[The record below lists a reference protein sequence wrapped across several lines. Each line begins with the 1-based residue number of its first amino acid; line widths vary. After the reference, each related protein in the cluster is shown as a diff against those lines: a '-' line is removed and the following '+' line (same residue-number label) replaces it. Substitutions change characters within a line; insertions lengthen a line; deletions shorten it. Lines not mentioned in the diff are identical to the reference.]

1 MNNKI
6 NNRDSNIELLRIFSM
21 ILIICFHYIYKSNFQ
36 YNELTFNNLI
46 IKSGWFL
53 GELGVNLFILITGYY
68 LCKSKPTIKKTILLI
83 IQIIFYNLINYV
95 IGYSLKYNGLT
106 DISLIFPIITKKY
119 WFITAY
125 LLVYILSP
133 YCNKLINKLT
143 KREFQKF
150 LLINLVIWCLIPTI
164 FGFFYNTTEELLFYN
179 RFIWLLFMYFIGSY
193 IRIYNIKFL
202 NSKKRS
208 LLTSSLTF
216 LLMIISII
224 ILYIFKSTFTRI
236 GTTETAYFW
245 TPNNILMFVLSIVIA
260 FTIVS
265 PWLFI
270 GLYKWTN
277 RWTMKDISERKKRF
291 IPYLLT
297 MMSYGTCLILM
308 YRMHFPTYFS
318 GIIVSALMCMAIC
331 TLLNLHWR
339 VSIHMAGCGMFIG
352 GLIAYSFLFLFN
364 PIWWLCGFILITG
377 IQGTARISYHQHT
390 LLEIF
395 IGFVAG
401 MFCGITGIL
410 FI

>member
-245 TPNNILMFVLSIVIA
+245 TPNNILMFVLSIA
-260 FTIVS
+260 TFMFFTKLKIKNNILNNNLS
-265 PWLFI
+265 STTLGI
-270 GLYKWTN
+270 
-277 RWTMKDISERKKRF
+277 
-291 IPYLLT
+291 YLLHDGQISPY
-297 MMSYGTCLILM
+297 MWKNIYKSEINIYNNYWFIHVLITTILI
-308 YRMHFPTYFS
+308 F
-318 GIIVSALMCMAIC
+318 II
-331 TLLNLHWR
+331 
-339 VSIHMAGCGMFIG
+339 
-352 GLIAYSFLFLFN
+352 
-364 PIWWLCGFILITG
+364 GFIIDTIRQFIEKHLIKKIIDLKIWKEMYKETKL
-377 IQGTARISYHQHT
+377 IIIS
-390 LLEIF
+390 LIDKLI
-395 IGFVAG
+395 
-401 MFCGITGIL
+401 
-410 FI
+410 